1 MIQRIQSLYLFF
13 AAVLSALLLT
23 GTLMEMKDI
32 FGNIYTMGAFNMTVT
47 IEGKTQVQSLL
58 PLAIIIAAVPLACLV
73 SVFLFR
79 NRHLQMK
86 FTLASLLLALGSLFV
101 ASFYVIMLGK
111 KIEMSYIW
119 HIKTLFPLAEALLCW
134 LAYRA
139 IKKDEEKVRSMDRI
153 R

>member
-1 MIQRIQSLYLFF
+1 MIQRIQSVYLFI

-32 FGNIYTMGAFNMTVT
+32 FGNIYTMGAFNMTVS

-58 PLAIIIAAVPLACLV
+58 PLTLIIAAVPLACFV

-79 NRHLQMK
+79 NRPLQVK

-119 HIKTLFPLAEALLCW
+119 HIKAVFPLIEALLCW

-139 IKKDEEKVRSMDRI
+139 IRKDEEKVRSMDRI